1 MDRHAE
7 AQGVPYLTIE
17 VRQDQIADEA
27 GQARWA
33 ALIADVAGRTLLA
46 LEAQ

>member
-7 AQGVPYLTIE
+7 AHGIPYCTIE
-17 VRQDQIADEA
+17 IRQDQIANEA

-33 ALIADVAGRTLLA
+33 VMIADVMGRVA
-46 LEAQ
+46 LEF